1 MYALEHLGDTAA
13 FDEASI
19 KGQVKEFYDT
29 FTRTQ
34 TLSEHVLELS
44 NAEMLS
50 RDFFTRHQQLLYDF
64 RNLYVE
70 LWKSLTPAQQMVV
83 AKWLMDITP
92 KMATVST
99 RKFLSGPDGLGV
111 LPLVIPIVL
120 IVAGVATTI
129 MVTKVIADALVAYNS
144 ELSRQEKE
152 AAFVSS
158 VQKDVR
164 DNVVTFDQGVKL
176 LEAKPRGVIPQQTA
190 IKPAGIFGS
199 IVDTIGG
206 NVTTLALVGLLAFVL
221 VKSR

>member
-19 KGQVKEFYDT
+19 KGQVKEFYQT

-34 TLSEHVLELS
+34 ALSDRVLELA
-44 NAEMLS
+44 NAEMLT
-50 RDFFTRHQQLLYDF
+50 RAFFDRHQQLLYDF

-70 LWKSLTPAQQMVV
+70 LWKALTPAQQMVV

-99 RKFLSGPDGLGV
+99 RKLSGLGGLGV

-129 MVTKVIADALVAYNS
+129 MVTKVIADALASYNA

-176 LEAKPRGVIPQQTA
+176 LEAKPRGVIPQSTT
-190 IKPAGIFGS
+190 IKPAGVFAS
-199 IVDTIGG
+199 IIDTIGG